1 MKKIQKKNIEKIT
14 MVIQYLDGQISIS
27 SNMKLKIKKSLQVTE
42 KVKSKTNKQVKVLR
56 SNQVL
61 MKASPT
67 ASEKETSGF
76 KKSSNQF
83 DDGVV
88 ALGSTPEAQIE
99 NIENL

>member
-67 ASEKETSGF
+67 ASERRL
-76 KKSSNQF
+76 
-83 DDGVV
+83 VV
-88 ALGSTPEAQIE
+88 F
-99 NIENL
+99 

>member
-1 MKKIQKKNIEKIT
+1 
-14 MVIQYLDGQISIS
+14 MVTQYPDGQISIS
-27 SNMKLKIKKSLQVTE
+27 SNMKLKIMKSLQVTE

-61 MKASPT
+61 MNASPT

-83 DDGVV
+83 DD
-88 ALGSTPEAQIE
+88 
-99 NIENL
+99 

>member
-1 MKKIQKKNIEKIT
+1 MLSITLIFVMLLITLHTRDSTLMKKIQKNIERIT
-14 MVIQYLDGQISIS
+14 MVTQYLDGQISIS

-67 ASEKETSGF
+67 ASEKETSDF
-76 KKSSNQF
+76 KKS
-83 DDGVV
+83 
-88 ALGSTPEAQIE
+88 
-99 NIENL
+99 